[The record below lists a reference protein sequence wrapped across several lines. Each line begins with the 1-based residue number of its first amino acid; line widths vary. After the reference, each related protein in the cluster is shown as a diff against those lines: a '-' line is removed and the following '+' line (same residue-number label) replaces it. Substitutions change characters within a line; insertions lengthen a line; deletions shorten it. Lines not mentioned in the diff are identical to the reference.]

1 MRSFKIP
8 YGKILPDKIIGGILT
23 PKEGLYAGSILIL
36 FSMLFIFDNSYIGE
50 RFIDIKIIL
59 LRLLILIIYSSII
72 AAFIYVKKDIY
83 DLDQWLLLKIKF
95 KNRNKKIIYEKYR
108 RR

>member
-8 YGKILPDKIIGGILT
+8 YGKILPDKIIEGILT

-36 FSMLFIFDNSYIGE
+36 FSILFIFDDSYMGGIRE
-50 RFIDIKIIL
+50 NINFKSIII
-59 LRLLILIIYSSII
+59 RLIILIIYSSII
-72 AAFIYVKKDIY
+72 TAFIFIKKDIY

-95 KNRNKKIIYEKYR
+95 KNRNKKIVCEKY
-108 RR
+108 

>member
-36 FSMLFIFDNSYIGE
+36 FSILFIFDNTYIE
-50 RFIDIKIIL
+50 ENINFKSIIIRLIIL
-59 LRLLILIIYSSII
+59 FIYSSII
-72 AAFIYVKKDIY
+72 SAFIFIKKDIY

-95 KNRNKKIIYEKYR
+95 KNRNNKITCEKY
-108 RR
+108 

>member
-8 YGKILPDKIIGGILT
+8 YGILPDKIIGGILT

-36 FSMLFIFDNSYIGE
+36 FSILFIFDNSYIGGAGE
-50 RFIDIKIIL
+50 NIKFKSIIL
-59 LRLLILIIYSSII
+59 RLFILFIYSSII
-72 AAFIYVKKDIY
+72 TAFIFIKKDIY

-95 KNRNKKIIYEKYR
+95 KNRNRKIICEKY
-108 RR
+108 

>member
-8 YGKILPDKIIGGILT
+8 YGKILPDKIIKGILT

-36 FSMLFIFDNSYIGE
+36 FSILFIFDNSYLGE
-50 RFIDIKIIL
+50 VGEPINFKIIL
-59 LRLLILIIYSSII
+59 LRLIILLFYSSI
-72 AAFIYVKKDIY
+72 AVSFILIKKDIY

-95 KNRNKKIIYEKYR
+95 KNRNKKIVYEKY
-108 RR
+108 